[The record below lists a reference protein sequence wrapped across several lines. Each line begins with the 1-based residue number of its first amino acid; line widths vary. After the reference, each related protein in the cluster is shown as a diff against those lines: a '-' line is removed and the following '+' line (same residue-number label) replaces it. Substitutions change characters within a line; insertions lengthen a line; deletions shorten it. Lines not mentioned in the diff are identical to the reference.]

1 MRGSALAVFQRLL
14 GALLGFV
21 FQFLVARRLGADGA
35 GIFFLAFTVATVVSI
50 FCRGGLELAAVRFVA
65 ARVALQDYAGARL
78 VYSRVLR
85 RAIAFSAI
93 GTTLTAV
100 LAWPLAERVFGKPSA
115 APGIAIMAACVAPIV
130 LYRLHGESL
139 RGLGRIG
146 LSQFLIN
153 LAVPLLAIGLLPFLS
168 PRFGIEGA
176 LVCQIAAHAV
186 CAAIGIVAVR
196 SAFARLPP
204 SSPSDFDFDELD
216 RAFAPLYQLSV
227 LNLLQSSVATLAL
240 GASRSDVEVGV
251 YGVCHS
257 ASLFLQLILLGHNA
271 LLGPEFAALNARGDP
286 AGIADLARRATR
298 RMTLEA
304 LPVFLL
310 FVFAPIAVL
319 RLFGSEFE
327 TGATC
332 LRILAVGQLVN
343 VATGSV
349 GLLLVMSGF
358 ERTFRDVVVLALIV
372 NVAANA
378 WLAPRYGIEGAALA
392 TSVGVIVQNLAAA
405 WMVKRR
411 LGFTTFP

>member
-1 MRGSALAVFQRLL
+1 MRGSALAVFQRLA
-14 GALLGFV
+14 GAALGFL

-50 FCRGGLELAAVRFVA
+50 LCRGGLELAAVRFVA
-65 ARVALQDYAGARL
+65 MRIALADHAGARA

-93 GTTLTAV
+93 GTALTAS
-100 LAWPLAERVFGKPSA
+100 LAWPLAERVFSKPAA
-115 APGIAIMAACVAPIV
+115 APGIAIMALCVAPIV

-153 LAVPLLAIGLLPFLS
+153 LAVPIGAIALLPVLT

-176 LVCQIAAHAV
+176 LACQIAAHSIAAAV
-186 CAAIGIVAVR
+186 GIVAVH
-196 SAFARLPP
+196 SAFSRLPDSGP
-204 SSPSDFDFDELD
+204 SNFDFEELD

-240 GASRSDVEVGV
+240 GASRSDAEVGV

-271 LLGPEFAALNARGDP
+271 ILGPEFAARNARGDTS
-286 AGIADLARRATR
+286 GVRELARRATR

-310 FVFAPIAVL
+310 FVLAPVFVL
-319 RLFGSEFE
+319 RGFGAEFE
-327 TGATC
+327 VGATC
-332 LRILAVGQLVN
+332 LRVLAVGQLVN

-349 GLLLVMSGF
+349 GLLLVMAGH
-358 ERTFRDVVVLALIV
+358 ERTFRNVVVLALIV

-378 WLAPRYGIEGAALA
+378 VLAPRFGIEGAALSTA
-392 TSVGVIVQNLAAA
+392 AGVVVQNLAAV
-405 WMVKRR
+405 WCVRR
-411 LGFTTFP
+411 KLGFSTF

>member
-1 MRGSALAVFQRLL
+1 MRGSALAVFQRLA
-14 GALLGFV
+14 GAALGFL

-50 FCRGGLELAAVRFVA
+50 LCRGGLELAAVRFVA
-65 ARVALQDYAGARL
+65 MRIALADHAGARA

-93 GTTLTAV
+93 GTALTAS
-100 LAWPLAERVFGKPSA
+100 LAWPLAERVFSKPAA
-115 APGIAIMAACVAPIV
+115 APGIAIMALCVAPIV

-153 LAVPLLAIGLLPFLS
+153 LAVPIGAIALLPVLT

-176 LVCQIAAHAV
+176 LACQIAAHSIAAAV
-186 CAAIGIVAVR
+186 GIVAVH
-196 SAFARLPP
+196 SAFSRLPDSGP
-204 SSPSDFDFDELD
+204 SNFDFEELD

-240 GASRSDVEVGV
+240 GASRSDAEVGV

-271 LLGPEFAALNARGDP
+271 ILGPEFAARNARGDTS
-286 AGIADLARRATR
+286 GVRELARRATR

-310 FVFAPIAVL
+310 FVLAPVFVL
-319 RLFGSEFE
+319 RGFGAEFE
-327 TGATC
+327 VGATC
-332 LRILAVGQLVN
+332 LRVLAVGQLVN

-349 GLLLVMSGF
+349 GLLLVMAGH
-358 ERTFRDVVVLALIV
+358 ERTFRNVVVLALIV

-378 WLAPRYGIEGAALA
+378 VLAPRFGIEGAAISTA
-392 TSVGVIVQNLAAA
+392 AGVVVQNLAAV
-405 WMVKRR
+405 WCVRR
-411 LGFTTFP
+411 KLGFSTF